1 MGLIICEYCGSQIDE
16 HAALCPH
23 CLGQVT
29 PPDKPVETAFSGQ
42 GDHEVVLV
50 NQGTCQSVVCN
61 NMLEQFLGYSD
72 EDADK
77 LMRQTPVKI
86 ALGMNEEQ
94 AVTLASAMA
103 EKGCQMAVYNREGQV
118 DFAKKAKASMFKVNG
133 EMVETAAAII
143 GTIGQINRV
152 THAVPYYGYGAPSF
166 GTRLATKAVSG
177 GVKAMTGS
185 ATAGAV
191 AGAIVG
197 AAPAAAAIASAL
209 LGDDHRSHQYDRG
222 GAMAGAGGFG
232 KAGARAL
239 AKGIAHGV
247 LGTKKKKKSG
257 LFGKKGL
264 F

>member
-1 MGLIICEYCGSQIDE
+1 MGMIICEYCGSQIPDNV
-16 HAALCPH
+16 ALCPH

-29 PPDKPVETAFSGQ
+29 PKDKPVETAFSGQ

-50 NQGTCQSVVCN
+50 SQGSCESVVCN
-61 NMLEQFLGYSD
+61 NMMEQYLGYSD

-77 LMRQTPVKI
+77 LMRQVPVKI

-94 AVTLASAMA
+94 AVTLAQAMA
-103 EKGCQMAVYNREGQV
+103 EKGCQMAVYNRAGQV
-118 DFAKKAKASMFKVNG
+118 DFAKKAKAAMFKVNG

-152 THAVPYYGYGAPSF
+152 THAAPYYGYGVPSV
-166 GTRLATKAVSG
+166 GTRLASKAVSG
-177 GVKAMTGS
+177 GVKSLTGS
-185 ATAGAV
+185 EAAGVV
-191 AGAIVG
+191 AGAIIG
-197 AAPAAAAIASAL
+197 AAPTAVRIAGAL
-209 LGDDHRSHQYDRG
+209 MGEPRSHQYDRG
-222 GAMAGAGGFG
+222 GAMGGASGMG

-239 AKGIAHGV
+239 AKGLAHGL
-247 LGTKKKKKSG
+247 LGTKKKKKG